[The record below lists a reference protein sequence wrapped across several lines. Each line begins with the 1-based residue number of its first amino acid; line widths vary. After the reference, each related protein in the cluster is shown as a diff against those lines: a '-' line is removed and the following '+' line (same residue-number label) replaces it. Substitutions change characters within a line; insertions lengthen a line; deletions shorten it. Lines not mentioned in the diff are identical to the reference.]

1 MMSKTG
7 LVLSGGGAKGA
18 YQVGMMKALLEMNVP
33 VDMLAGASIGALN
46 SGILASAPDL
56 QTGTQR
62 LEQVWQRLSEI
73 YPIQMRSANELIF
86 PFIKQVAP
94 YSTYLTFLSSAG
106 LSSKVARFTLTM
118 LIRHLNLS
126 KILPSSM
133 SYRWLQSIV
142 ETLVS
147 GLSGSQTPVK
157 SLCSDDILQNML
169 DEFLDMAQLQKSLP
183 LYVSVFEQ
191 EGFISTLGD
200 FAKAELFG
208 IDNQPSIFK
217 HIQSLPQAQQKEMLL
232 ASAAIPLLYETRQD
246 EQGRDYSDGGQGGWL
261 KSQGNTPVQPLIDAG
276 CDFVIVSHLSNGSLW
291 HRHDFPQIT
300 CVEIRPN
307 PKLDLGAKAMFDF
320 SADKIAQLQTAG
332 YEDTIQQMTAIHA
345 ALDTLHAKRQVN
357 QQVENRISQRA
368 EHEQRLNDAMKLLQ

>member
-1 MMSKTG
+1 MSKTG

-46 SGILASAPDL
+46 GGILASAPDL
-56 QTGTQR
+56 HTGTQR

-86 PFIKQVAP
+86 PFVKQIAP

-106 LSSKVARFTLTM
+106 LSSKAARFALMM
-118 LIRHLNLS
+118 LAKHLKLN
-126 KILPSSM
+126 KILSSQM
-133 SYRWLQSIV
+133 PFQWLQSAA
-142 ETLVS
+142 TMLLS
-147 GLSGSQTPVK
+147 GLSGSETPVK
-157 SLCSDDILQNML
+157 SLCSDTLLQNML
-169 DEFLDMAQLQKSLP
+169 DEFLDMTQLQKSLP

-200 FAKAELFG
+200 LTKAELLG
-208 IDNQPSIFK
+208 IDNQPSVFK
-217 HIQSLPQAQQKEMLL
+217 HIQSLPQEQQKEMLL

-261 KSQGNTPVQPLIDAG
+261 KSQGNTPIQPLIDAG
-276 CDFVIVSHLSNGSLW
+276 CDFAIVSHLSNGALW
-291 HRHDFPQIT
+291 HRHDFPQII

-320 SADKIAQLQTAG
+320 SADKIAQLQAAG
-332 YEDTIQQMTAIHA
+332 YEDTMQQITAIRA
-345 ALDTLHAKRQVN
+345 ALDTLHRKRQIN
-357 QQVENRISQRA
+357 QQVENIVSQRTQN
-368 EHEQRLNDAMKLLQ
+368 EQRLNDAMKLLR